1 MTGLPKKMLVD
12 YSDSPPR
19 HPTGVTSRSPT
30 KKPGKLPT
38 NTAQARFRDLR
49 PRGRVI
55 TVDRANFKKS
65 TNKNPATHW
74 KNPEKNENSAKKS

>member
-1 MTGLPKKMLVD
+1 
-12 YSDSPPR
+12 
-19 HPTGVTSRSPT
+19 
-30 KKPGKLPT
+30 
-38 NTAQARFRDLR
+38 
-49 PRGRVI
+49 VI